1 MSFHLC
7 LSLPFLALICYRFL
21 GPIFSLLQYI
31 ALWCPILSDRISFYH
46 MNGIS
51 SKSLHNWIV
60 SQSGDGGGNA
70 LQANIH
76 ILLGVSWPLDTFPTF
91 DSQERRPKI
100 HMDLGTL
107 QSHGLS
113 DGCDASDGAGEG
125 AAIGFYDQQGDLS
138 EAWRLENS
146 MVENMRRVLYTFML
160 RICIKKG
167 MEDGDVEEWQGWE
180 SCGVSMFALYIS
192 AFYIILHS
200 ITHTHTYT
208 YIYLYIYIQYIHIEN
223 RSAQALH
230 ASWDGSPKQQS
241 PRRDTTQSSAFCGT
255 LGCCGMTGLH
265 VTIPCLLAPH
275 LILPKTN
282 ALNLS
287 NSCLLPKIL
296 RTTA

>member
-60 SQSGDGGGNA
+60 GQSGDGGGNA

-76 ILLGVSWPLDTFPTF
+76 ILLGVSWPLHTFPTF
-91 DSQERRPKI
+91 HSQERRPKI

-146 MVENMRRVLYTFML
+146 RVENMRRVLYTFML

-167 MEDGDVEEWQGWE
+167 MEDSEDRDVEEWQRWE

-192 AFYIILHS
+192 
-200 ITHTHTYT
+200 T
-208 YIYLYIYIQYIHIEN
+208 YIYSTSIRVVLYNIAFNYTHIRIHTHLYKYIYTLRIGQRKHYVLAEMVRQNNSLLGEIQPSLLHFVERSVAVAWPDCMWQFHACLHHI
-223 RSAQALH
+223 
-230 ASWDGSPKQQS
+230 
-241 PRRDTTQSSAFCGT
+241 
-255 LGCCGMTGLH
+255 
-265 VTIPCLLAPH
+265 
-275 LILPKTN
+275 
-282 ALNLS
+282 
-287 NSCLLPKIL
+287 
-296 RTTA
+296 